1 MYFHIVSRKIWKPM
15 PRIYFNET
23 RLDFFFFFFLTRKKL
38 WEYIYI
44 VWNYFE
50 KILKIFEN
58 FDGFAKSLIL
68 LGIRFFFFF
77 FTISQIIL
85 NNYLEMIEER
95 KAILEPFYWILFK
108 IEEDKNIFSKLE
120 LSIRINHVFLFIFL
134 MRGEEY
140 IYSTVY
146 LDHL

>member
-1 MYFHIVSRKIWKPM
+1 MTQDWIS
-15 PRIYFNET
+15 
-23 RLDFFFFFFLTRKKL
+23 FFFFFNEK
-38 WEYIYI
+38 EI
-44 VWNYFE
+44 VRVCLYSLELFW
-50 KILKIFEN
+50 EN

-68 LGIRFFFFF
+68 LGIRFFFF

>member
-1 MYFHIVSRKIWKPM
+1 M
-15 PRIYFNET
+15 
-23 RLDFFFFFFLTRKKL
+23 
-38 WEYIYI
+38 
-44 VWNYFE
+44 
-50 KILKIFEN
+50 
-58 FDGFAKSLIL
+58 
-68 LGIRFFFFF
+68 
-77 FTISQIIL
+77 